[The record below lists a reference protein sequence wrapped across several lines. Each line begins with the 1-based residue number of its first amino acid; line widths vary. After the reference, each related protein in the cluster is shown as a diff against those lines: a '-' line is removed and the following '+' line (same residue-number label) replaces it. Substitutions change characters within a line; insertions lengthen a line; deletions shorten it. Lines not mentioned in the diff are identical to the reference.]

1 MRKIAYAAPALL
13 TAALAALLSGWSG
26 ANNATPTPTPTPN
39 PGCNFFASPT
49 GSDSNGGTSPANAFK
64 TVSKLDSVL
73 SAGKVGC
80 LESGDYGDSSSLL
93 QLYTGGASGS
103 PATITADTG
112 AHPVIHGAFRIYA
125 NNLTLS
131 YIRWDE
137 NYPFESGRE
146 SAGCSSLS
154 VDPLDIEA
162 SNVVFDHNDVSAANV
177 RPDERGDGI
186 GVAWNSTV
194 SGVVITHNK
203 IHDWGSCNQLD
214 HGIYYDHAS
223 NGIIANNWIWDG
235 PCSYGLGTPGSAG
248 CGGGIQLYADP
259 NNTQVY
265 NNVVDGAGVGC
276 FCAGSNANIYHNIF
290 TNLRGVYCCSGGFRP
305 GFVIDNSGTNN
316 SFANNIWWNAPGGCP
331 CAGNINAD
339 PQYVDAPN
347 HNYAVKSSSPA
358 ASWGLWAG

>member
-13 TAALAALLSGWSG
+13 IAALAALLSGWSG
-26 ANNATPTPTPTPN
+26 ANNATPTPTPTPTPASN
-39 PGCNFFASPT
+39 PGCDFFASPT
-49 GSDSNGGTSPANAFK
+49 GSDSNAGTSPANAFR

-80 LESGDYGDSSSLL
+80 LESGDYGSSTDLL
-93 QLYTGGASGS
+93 QLTTGGAAGN

-112 AHPVIHGAFRIYA
+112 AHPVIHGGFRIYA

-131 YIRWDE
+131 YIKWDE
-137 NYPFESGRE
+137 TYLTNSSRA
-146 SAGCSSLS
+146 AGCTQSQ
-154 VDPLDIEA
+154 VNPLDIEA
-162 SNVVFDHNDVSAANV
+162 SNVVFTHNEVSAANV
-177 RPDERGDGI
+177 PPDQRDNAI

-194 SGVVITHNK
+194 SGVQITYNK
-203 IHDWGSCNQLD
+203 IHDFGSCDQFD

-235 PCSYGLGTPGSAG
+235 PCSYGLGTHGSAG
-248 CGGGIQLYADP
+248 CGGGIQLYSDP

-276 FCAGSNANIYHNIF
+276 FCYGSNANIYHNIF
-290 TNLRGVYCCSGGFRP
+290 TNLRGVYDNSGNFRP
-305 GFVIDNSGTNN
+305 GFVVDNGGTNN
-316 SFANNIWWNAPGGCP
+316 SFHDNLS
-331 CAGNINAD
+331 NAD
-339 PQYVDAPN
+339 PQYVDAAN
-347 HNYAVKSSSPA
+347 HNYAVKPSSPA